1 MLKEFN
7 THLCTN
13 FPFLLEKPF
22 LIACS
27 GGLDSVVLTHLCF
40 QNKLKFALAHC
51 NFRLR
56 GEQSDADEAFV
67 KQLSENLE
75 VPFHIT
81 HFDTL
86 GYVNDKKVSIQ
97 MAARTLRYT
106 WFQRILE
113 QHGYSKVLTAHHLD
127 DTLETFLI
135 NLSRGT
141 GIKGLS
147 GIPENT
153 SYISRPLL
161 PFSRAHL
168 ESYAAKN
175 SLVWREDAS
184 NQDAKYLRNK
194 LRLEVI
200 PILKKVHPSFLD
212 NFQRSLSHLA
222 QTADIAESHIAV
234 IKKQLF
240 FYEDG
245 IYKIIIDELKKLEP
259 LEGYLFALF
268 KEYGFVDSQAII
280 ALFDAMSG
288 KELKS
293 ATHRLLKDRSALYL
307 MQISNEKGSAES
319 YIIDEYLKEIKH
331 PIHLEFSELNNV
343 HKDNSTK
350 VIYIDKEKLKFP
362 LMLRKWKSG
371 DVFYPL
377 GFNRKKKLSK
387 YFKDEKVPVLLKEKQ
402 WLLCSNNAI
411 VWVVGMRAD
420 ERFKVTAQTKE
431 ILRITVGV

>member
-7 THLCTN
+7 THLCTS

-27 GGLDSVVLTHLCF
+27 GGLDSVVLTHLCSG
-40 QNKLKFALAHC
+40 NKLKFALAHC

-106 WFQRILE
+106 WFQRILK
-113 QHGYSKVLTAHHLD
+113 QHGYGKVLTAHHLD

-161 PFSRAHL
+161 PF
-168 ESYAAKN
+168 
-175 SLVWREDAS
+175 
-184 NQDAKYLRNK
+184 
-194 LRLEVI
+194 
-200 PILKKVHPSFLD
+200 
-212 NFQRSLSHLA
+212 
-222 QTADIAESHIAV
+222 
-234 IKKQLF
+234 
-240 FYEDG
+240 
-245 IYKIIIDELKKLEP
+245 
-259 LEGYLFALF
+259 
-268 KEYGFVDSQAII
+268 
-280 ALFDAMSG
+280 
-288 KELKS
+288 
-293 ATHRLLKDRSALYL
+293 
-307 MQISNEKGSAES
+307 
-319 YIIDEYLKEIKH
+319 
-331 PIHLEFSELNNV
+331 
-343 HKDNSTK
+343 
-350 VIYIDKEKLKFP
+350 
-362 LMLRKWKSG
+362 
-371 DVFYPL
+371 
-377 GFNRKKKLSK
+377 
-387 YFKDEKVPVLLKEKQ
+387 
-402 WLLCSNNAI
+402 
-411 VWVVGMRAD
+411 
-420 ERFKVTAQTKE
+420 
-431 ILRITVGV
+431 